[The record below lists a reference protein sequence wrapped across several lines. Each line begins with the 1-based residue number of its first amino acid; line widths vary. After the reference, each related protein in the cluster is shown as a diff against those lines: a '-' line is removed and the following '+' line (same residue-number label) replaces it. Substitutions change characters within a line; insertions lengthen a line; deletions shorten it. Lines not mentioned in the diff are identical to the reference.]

1 MRRATLPLLILGCI
15 VVAAAL
21 AWFTLNRGGPAGD
34 LVTENRAVDA
44 FHRIDVSGNAEVT
57 LVAGA
62 AESVA
67 VETSAAGQSRVRT
80 RVSDGTLHVTG
91 GETRR
96 WWHSILGGGRSGVRP
111 RITVT
116 FRTLDAIVLA
126 GAVKLSAAKLD
137 ADALRISASGG
148 TVVRIDD
155 LQARTLRLSGAGAL
169 KATLAGRV
177 VDQDVAISG
186 AGEVLAEKLTSEN
199 ATVSVSGAGS
209 VVVNAQKTLKASIS
223 GAGNVEYAG
232 DPQVTQRVSGVGR
245 VRRRESARLEGIRVA
260 SRDASMLQCSAST
273 LNSSV
278 TSVAG
283 SRSAWSPGT
292 MRTSATRQ
300 SRSSATS
307 ICTTSAVRSVA

>member
-1 MRRATLPLLILGCI
+1 MRRATLPLLVLGCV

-34 LVTENRAVDA
+34 LVTENRTVDA
-44 FHRIDVSGNAEVT
+44 FHRVDVSGNAEVT
-57 LVAGA
+57 LVAGG

-67 VETSAAGQSRVRT
+67 VETTAAGQGRVRT

-91 GETRR
+91 GDTRR

-111 RITVT
+111 RVTVT
-116 FRTLDAIVLA
+116 FRTLDAVVLA
-126 GAVKLSAAKLD
+126 GSVKLSAAKI
-137 ADALRISASGG
+137 ATDALRISASGG
-148 TVVRIDD
+148 TNVRIDD
-155 LQARTLRLSGAGAL
+155 LQARSLRLSGAGAL
-169 KATLAGRV
+169 KATLAGHV
-177 VDQDVAISG
+177 VDQDVSISG
-186 AGEVLAEKLTSEN
+186 AGEVQAEKLASDN

-209 VVVNAQKTLKASIS
+209 VVINAQKTLKATIS
-223 GAGNVEYAG
+223 GAGSVDYTG

-245 VRRRESARLEGIRVA
+245 VRRREAARLEGIRVA
-260 SRDASMLQCSAST
+260 SRATPNNQCSASA

-283 SRSAWSPGT
+283 SRSAWTPGT